1 SLIPTMLLAFVASG
15 LVNKAVDVWF
25 SDQIDRVMRDSYEVA
40 KMQHAGHITLAV
52 NSARA
57 ISHEIF
63 REDMLLPGQ
72 RDLLMAAMARKR
84 VEFGV
89 AGIEVYS
96 AKMETLAKSLDG
108 EVPAGVLDLPIGQ
121 LVLQAINGK
130 QEANTVQE
138 AQTGRLVRAAAPVA
152 ASGRG
157 NEVGGVVVVDAYV
170 PESLLAKM
178 DGIGRQYEEYKQ
190 GRGLFVR
197 RRHYVVDSV
206 RGDLVRILRRTQHHG
221 SDPATGRSDGCDC
234 ARRSVRT
241 HRREGHRRDWDAH
254 RLL

>member
-1 SLIPTMLLAFVASG
+1 
-15 LVNKAVDVWF
+15 VDVWF

-63 REDMLLPGQ
+63 REDMLLPEQ
-72 RDLLMAAMARKR
+72 RDLLVAGVGAAKR
-84 VEFGV
+84 VEAGV
-89 AGIEVYS
+89 AGIEVSS
-96 AKMETLAKSLDG
+96 AKMETLTKSLDA

-121 LVLQAINGK
+121 LVLQAINSK

-157 NEVGGVVVVDAYV
+157 DEGGGGGGGDA
-170 PESLLAKM
+170 
-178 DGIGRQYEEYKQ
+178 DGAGA
-190 GRGLFVR
+190 VR
-197 RRHYVVDSV
+197 
-206 RGDLVRILRRTQHHG
+206 
-221 SDPATGRSDGCDC
+221 A
-234 ARRSVRT
+234 
-241 HRREGHRRDWDAH
+241 
-254 RLL
+254 